1 MPRIP
6 PEEPLKPQRDIRI
19 DRPELPDYPG
29 PVLEPESVDV
39 VALQKLVMVRET
51 QLQEYV
57 YRSQV
62 LEEQQTSLRAS
73 FEQSEQARV
82 AAESQI
88 PILRERIELCGEET
102 AVLRARIAELE
113 EQLTQVRAEYD
124 ARLQQVVKQAIDEEQ
139 RRHLE
144 ELKGLE
150 RERDQLKETVAS
162 LQTQLG
168 AAADTRAAKPS
179 TLADSFIET
188 LEQVAARDVE
198 DRPFDVSLSRME
210 VEARGLLRAPTDDA
224 PAEFV
229 TPPPGQVNPEEL
241 STLRMEFRI
250 SPKPPAA

>member
-1 MPRIP
+1 MPKLP
-6 PEEPLKPQRDIRI
+6 PESEPPEPRASLYPR
-19 DRPELPDYPG
+19 ELPEYPG
-29 PVLEPESVDV
+29 PVYDPESTDV
-39 VALQKLVMVRET
+39 VQLQKLVTVRET

-57 YRSQV
+57 TRTQA
-62 LEEQQTSLRAS
+62 LEEQQTTLRTSL
-73 FEQSEQARV
+73 EQSEQARV

-88 PILRERIELCGEET
+88 PILRERIDLYLEDTE
-102 AVLRARIAELE
+102 ALRARIADLE
-113 EQLTQVRAEYD
+113 GQLAQVRAEYD
-124 ARLQQVVKQAIDEEQ
+124 TRLQQVVKQAVEEEQ

-150 RERDQLKETVAS
+150 LERDQLKETVAS
-162 LQTQLG
+162 LEAQLG
-168 AAADTRAAKPS
+168 AAAETRAAAPT

-188 LEQVAARDVE
+188 LEQVASREAE

-210 VEARGLLRAPTDDA
+210 VEARGLLRAPTEDA

-250 SPKPPAA
+250 SPRPPAE

>member
-1 MPRIP
+1 MPKLP
-6 PEEPLKPQRDIRI
+6 PE
-19 DRPELPDYPG
+19 DRPSLRAELRAELPEYPG
-29 PVLEPESVDV
+29 TVVDPESTDAL
-39 VALQKLVMVRET
+39 ALQKLILVRET

-57 YRSQV
+57 SRTQV
-62 LEEQQTSLRAS
+62 LEQEQTTLRAS
-73 FEQSEQARV
+73 LEQSEQARV

-88 PILRERIELCGEET
+88 PILRERFDLCAEET
-102 AVLRARIAELE
+102 GLLRERIADLE
-113 EQLTQVRAEYD
+113 GQLSQVRAEYD
-124 ARLQQVVKQAIDEEQ
+124 ARLQQVVKQAIEEEQ

-144 ELKGLE
+144 ELKGIE

-162 LQTQLG
+162 LQAQLAG
-168 AAADTRAAKPS
+168 AAETRAAKPT

-188 LEQVAARDVE
+188 LEQVAARDVP

-210 VEARGLLRAPTDDA
+210 VEARGLLRAPTDDT